1 MPDEKNRVV
10 LFSANSTATLTSSTA
25 PIQNRISSAII
36 NLNENSPETTK
47 VPETGHYVT
56 RIDDAKVVWRSKD
69 NRIEVLT
76 IFSDKP

>member
-1 MPDEKNRVV
+1 MPDDNNRVV

-25 PIQNRISSAII
+25 PIQTRITSAIL
-36 NLNENSPETTK
+36 NLNENTPETKK

-56 RIDDAKVVWRSKD
+56 RLEDAKVVWRSSD
-69 NRIEVLT
+69 DGIEVLT